1 MMRSGRACVI
11 LVTSKDEQSYSTHVG
26 PSGWQVEDF
35 LAIAKE
41 FVRRGVNFIVAGHT
55 LSARAAKEA
64 TQTIPI
70 VVAAM
75 SGADPVELGFA
86 KSIGRPGYNIT
97 GMSLQTS
104 ELPGKRLEL
113 IKEIVSTASRI
124 AILLP
129 DTEPYRS
136 AAKDR
141 EPPAKALGV
150 KLLYLEVNGP
160 GDLKTSFEQ
169 AKRGQADAVVLV
181 QSALFYSNS
190 KTIAELAF
198 EHRLPVLSGESG
210 FAAAGG
216 IINHGP
222 NISDSWRRSAAFV
235 DKILKGAKPG
245 DLPIEQPTKFELV
258 INLKTAKVLGLTIP
272 QSILV
277 RADEVIE

>member
-150 KLLYLEVNGP
+150 KLLHLEVHGP
-160 GDLKTSFEQ
+160 GDLKTAFEQ

-245 DLPIEQPTKFELV
+245 DPPIEQPTKFELV